1 MKYRNKLISTEGT
14 IRRTSNVYNQIKRIA
29 WTCNNCGSD
38 TIFGVNYNDKL
49 NPPKNK
55 CNFCGKQKGYTLNV
69 EKSQFVDM
77 QKFTIQENLEHVQR
91 GFKPAQIEG
100 FLEDAQINTIKPG
113 DKVRVNGI
121 IELRN
126 KDKKNRFKE
135 YILTENIEQLNKE
148 YEDLVITSDDVH
160 NFQEYSKTH
169 DVIEKFKTR
178 IAPNLHG
185 YDEVKEAITL
195 QLFSADTTTNPDG
208 TTSRGDIHI
217 LLVGDPGIG
226 KSQILKSVVEIVPR
240 GIYTSGK
247 SSSGAGLTASAVKDE
262 SDSWTLEA
270 GAMVLADKG
279 MVCIDEFDKMR
290 EEDRSSIHEALEQ
303 QTISMAKAGN
313 ITTMYSRCSVLAAAN
328 PKFGVFNERKTIHEQ
343 INLTPTLLS
352 RFDLVFL
359 IRDVKDMDN
368 DAKVALSI
376 LKQNTLDQEDDFE
389 YDKYVSYARTH
400 IHPVEDLEASE
411 RLVKFYQDW
420 RNTSDVNEDSLIVT
434 SRQFMGLV
442 RLARASARARLSDT
456 VTIDD
461 VERAINL
468 QEYCIR
474 NNGYSVNES
483 TQPMKVVDKLDKLWE
498 KILKLADDYYNKV
511 PNSILMKEASNLGI
525 ATADC
530 RQFLVTKDDLG
541 EFVYDT
547 EMSTWSLRDYEDK
560 N

>member
-1 MKYRNKLISTEGT
+1 
-14 IRRTSNVYNQIKRIA
+14 
-29 WTCNNCGSD
+29 
-38 TIFGVNYNDKL
+38 
-49 NPPKNK
+49 
-55 CNFCGKQKGYTLNV
+55 
-69 EKSQFVDM
+69 M
-77 QKFTIQENLEHVQR
+77 QKFIIQENLEHVQR

-135 YILTENIEQLNKE
+135 YILTENIEQINKE
-148 YEDLVITSDDVH
+148 FEDIHITNEDIKY
-160 NFQEYSKTH
+160 FKKYTETH
-169 DVIEKFKTR
+169 DIIEIFKNKV
-178 IAPNLHG
+178 APTLHG

-217 LLVGDPGIG
+217 LIIGDPGIG
-226 KSQILKSVVEIVPR
+226 KSQILKSVVELVPR

-247 SSSGAGLTASAVKDE
+247 SSSGAGLTATAIKDE
-262 SDSWTLEA
+262 NDSWTLEA

-328 PKFGVFNERKTIHEQ
+328 PKFGTFNESKSIQEQ
-343 INLTPTLLS
+343 IKLTPTLLS
-352 RFDLVFL
+352 RFDLIFL
-359 IRDVKDMDN
+359 IRDNKDTEN
-368 DAKVALSI
+368 DAQVALSI
-376 LKQNTLDQEDDFE
+376 LQSNNINTSEELDFK
-389 YDKYVSYARTH
+389 KYISYARKH
-400 IHPVEDLEASE
+400 VHPVEDEEATE

-420 RNTSDVNEDSLIVT
+420 RSTSEVNCDSLPVT
-434 SRQFMGLV
+434 ARQFMGLV

-456 VTIDD
+456 VTIAD

-474 NNGYSVNES
+474 NTGYSVDVQ
-483 TQPMKVVDKLDKLWE
+483 TQPMKMGDKLELFWN
-498 KILKLADDYYNKV
+498 KIPGLAQDYNNKIPQNIIKKTGDELGIPHDEV
-511 PNSILMKEASNLGI
+511 KQYILM
-525 ATADC
+525 
-530 RQFLVTKDDLG
+530 KDDLG
-541 EFVYDT
+541 EFVCDP
-547 EMSTWSLRDYEDK
+547 ELQLWSLRDYEDK
-560 N
+560 T